1 VPDITPDA
9 MTSPAHPATLAR
21 GIEQLL
27 TLAAARTFVPAC
39 ERFLFLRH
47 GQTECNARRIFQT
60 AAEPLNATGM
70 AQAGR
75 AADLLAA
82 EPIATIV
89 CSDMPR
95 AHTTARIAAAK
106 HGIEPLPH
114 AGLRERNFGALI
126 GTSSVD
132 IDWAASPQGGET
144 LPGFVE
150 RAAAG
155 LQFALGHEAP
165 TLVVAHGGLLYV
177 LAGLF
182 GVPLAPALMGNAHPL
197 RFERAA
203 AGWRATALAAATD
216 TAINLS

>member
-1 VPDITPDA
+1 
-9 MTSPAHPATLAR
+9 MTFPSSPAALAR
-21 GIEQLL
+21 GIDRLL
-27 TLAAARTFVPAC
+27 PLAAARAFAPAC

-60 AAEPLNATGM
+60 ATEPLNATGE
-70 AQAGR
+70 AQARR
-75 AADLLAA
+75 AADLLAS
-82 EPIATIV
+82 EPIASIV

-95 AHTTARIAAAK
+95 AHTTARIVAVR
-106 HGIEPLPH
+106 HGLLPLPH
-114 AGLRERNFGALI
+114 AGLRERNFGQLI
-126 GTSSVD
+126 GTSSVA

-144 LPGFVE
+144 LAGFVE

-155 LQFALGHEAP
+155 LAFALGHEAP

-182 GVPLAPALMGNAHPL
+182 GVPLEASLLGNAHPL

-203 AGWRATALAAATD
+203 GRWRATPLAAPAD